1 MPRQGDGSSDNGPL
15 EQKPIVHG
23 AGSEKLTDH
32 VDRAD
37 NTAPMPEAE
46 KGEALE
52 GFNASAGASQP
63 ASQPTK

>member
-15 EQKPIVHG
+15 EETPIVHG
-23 AGSEKLTDH
+23 AGTKKLPDH

-37 NTAPMPEAE
+37 NTAPKPEVE

-52 GFNASAGASQP
+52 GFDAAAGASQP